1 MSADDL
7 DAARAMAERV
17 RRCSRPDRADA
28 PHVPI
33 TAQRAIAEQLVLWID
48 YLDRNSVGSRR
59 PTEPI
64 GVVSLDEDWYLVG
77 WCRLRDDA
85 RSFRLDRVRGAQLTG
100 ETAPVRDP
108 ERFLEFMPWVERPDP
123 LR

>member
-7 DAARAMAERV
+7 DATRAMAERV
-17 RRCSRPDRADA
+17 RRFSRPDRADA

-48 YLDRNSVGSRR
+48 YLDRNSV
-59 PTEPI
+59 
-64 GVVSLDEDWYLVG
+64 
-77 WCRLRDDA
+77 
-85 RSFRLDRVRGAQLTG
+85 TG

-108 ERFLEFMPWVERPDP
+108 ERFLEFMPWLVERPDP